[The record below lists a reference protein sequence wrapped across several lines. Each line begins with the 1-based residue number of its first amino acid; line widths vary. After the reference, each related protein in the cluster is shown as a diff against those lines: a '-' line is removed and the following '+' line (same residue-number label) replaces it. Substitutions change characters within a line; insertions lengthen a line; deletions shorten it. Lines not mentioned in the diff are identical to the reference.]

1 MYQIGLA
8 PCNFQYQCRR
18 NPMTDELKKSFESAE
33 PASFRDHGGN
43 GEIFS
48 RIEEVE
54 RWAKDERLHIAK
66 TVHEN
71 RERWL
76 NETRQ
81 QVALERQTP
90 SLTLDPPNMPKKPI
104 EQEAQ
109 ERVSRK
115 VQGLMAEVE
124 AERGRR
130 IEDITQL
137 PHATHTHAPKAVA
150 EKQTREPAHPLKK
163 ETHAIVD
170 RAQKVRLRAN
180 IHFNKMR
187 SLFIADAEASGSET
201 PVKDVY
207 SNKNQRMKRIDKA
220 EHRLLDKAFKRHGID
235 RAPKQENT
243 GPKMSG

>member
-1 MYQIGLA
+1 
-8 PCNFQYQCRR
+8 
-18 NPMTDELKKSFESAE
+18 MTDELKKSFESAE

-48 RIEEVE
+48 EIEDVE
-54 RWAKDERLHIAK
+54 RWAKRERLRVDHHI
-66 TVHEN
+66 
-71 RERWL
+71 RERQAQWL

-115 VQGLMAEVE
+115 IQGLMAEVE
-124 AERGRR
+124 AERARR

-150 EKQTREPAHPLKK
+150 EKQIREPAHPLKK

-243 GPKMSG
+243 GPKMS